1 MRYLG
6 SHMSIAGSLCNA
18 FKHIQA
24 VGGTA
29 LQLFTRNQR
38 QWKIPLLSDDDI
50 HDVAA
55 AWKAWGDYPVVAHDS
70 YLINLAGNK
79 PEGVRKSEH
88 AFTEEL
94 KRIEALS
101 IPCLITHPGSHLGD
115 GTETGLKRYVRRLDR
130 CLELSETKAGTV
142 LLETTA
148 GQGTNLGSS
157 FEELAFIIEHSRFP
171 DRLGVCLDTC
181 HVFAAGYE
189 LRTPKGYRETMD
201 RFNRVIGTN
210 RLRCI
215 HVNDSIGDLGCRK
228 DRHDH
233 IGAGMIG
240 IQGFANLVND
250 PALDRIPFIL
260 ETPKGRDLHEDV
272 DNMNT
277 LKGLITHAA

>member
-1 MRYLG
+1 MQYLG
-6 SHMSIAGSLCNA
+6 SHMSIAGSICNA
-18 FKHIQA
+18 FKHIEA

-38 QWKIPLLSDDDI
+38 QWKIPPLSDKDI
-50 HDVAA
+50 SDFAA
-55 AWKAWGDYPVVAHDS
+55 AWKNWGDYPVVAHDS

-79 PEGVRKSEH
+79 PDGTEKSVH

-101 IPCLITHPGSHLGD
+101 IHGLVTHPGSHLGD
-115 GTETGLKRYVRRLDR
+115 GTEAGLERYVRRLDR
-130 CLELSETKAGTV
+130 CFELSGTETATV

-157 FEELAFIIEHSRFP
+157 FEELAFIIEQSNYA
-171 DRLGVCLDTC
+171 DRIGVCLDTC
-181 HVFAAGYE
+181 HIFAAGYE
-189 LRTPKGYRETMD
+189 LRTPEGYRETMD
-201 RFNRVIGTN
+201 RFDSLIGMN

-215 HVNDSIGDLGCRK
+215 HINDSKGELGCRK

-240 IQGFANLVND
+240 PSGFANLVND

-260 ETPKGRDLHEDV
+260 ETPKGKELQEDV
-272 DNMNT
+272 DNMRR
-277 LKGLITHAA
+277 LKELIAHAP